1 MPPTKKFTGSLKI
14 SASTQNLAQ
23 SEIFSDTEKFGV
35 KLFLK
40 NVNFS
45 FFIPS
50 VKILMKIFSPLQVA
64 DIKSTLKADLHKLGL
79 RVFMRPRND
88 VAEDTKNTSYFLP
101 ISDPVNK
108 LPFSVVKQII
118 SNVSDLIGLVK
129 NHVNVV

>member
-23 SEIFSDTEKFGV
+23 SEIFNDTEKFGV

-79 RVFMRPRND
+79 RGFFE
-88 VAEDTKNTSYFLP
+88 AKE
-101 ISDPVNK
+101 
-108 LPFSVVKQII
+108 
-118 SNVSDLIGLVK
+118 
-129 NHVNVV
+129 